1 MRPAIT
7 VMLGACTF
15 LGLAQ
20 LSEAGD
26 KIKIEIV
33 EATTTIQT
41 LSSGQPHFMFE
52 AKAILP
58 DGSHAALICL
68 SGDDGCAGIAPLIPE
83 KSAPPDCTTSGRIS
97 TCVGRNLG
105 IYQAKRIKNDLVI
118 YGPKGKLKY
127 QIVSSW

>member
-1 MRPAIT
+1 MRSVALVLVVVSLFVLVTRPA
-7 VMLGACTF
+7 
-15 LGLAQ
+15 
-20 LSEAGD
+20 EAGD

-41 LSSGQPHFMFE
+41 LNSGQLHMMFD

-68 SGDDGCAGIAPLIPE
+68 AGDDGCAGIAPLVPE
-83 KSAPPDCTTSGRIS
+83 KSPPSDCTTRGAVY
-97 TCVGRNLG
+97 TCIDRNLG
-105 IYQAKRIKNDLVI
+105 LYDAKRNKNDVVI

-127 QIVSSW
+127 HITSSW